1 MKQIKEGIF
10 EVGALNPALRVFD
23 IVMTTDYGTSYNSY
37 LVKGS
42 AKTALIDVCHKSFF
56 DVYRENIREVCDPKS
71 IDCIVLNHNEP
82 DHTGALAQ
90 LLRHICHFHFVI
102 GIFYLLPL
110 LYFEQR
116 RLRNI
121 HMPVFNQRAHKAEEK
136 G

>member
-1 MKQIKEGIF
+1 MRVLFNKFFARLYLIAHQNAERLVRLHGVFNGNLHNNAVFRVHGCLPKLFGVHF
-10 EVGALNPALRVFD
+10 AKALVAA
-23 IVMTTDYGTSYNSY
+23 Y
-37 LVKGS
+37 L
-42 AKTALIDVCHKSFF
+42 
-56 DVYRENIREVCDPKS
+56 
-71 IDCIVLNHNEP
+71 
-82 DHTGALAQ
+82 GALAQ